1 MKKYWP
7 EITAILCLSIIVF
20 YVLYFSIN
28 TYKSITTLVGYGVS
42 VPTIIITLYKQFFSS
57 LDEQILLDKIKNV
70 DIYTDRSH
78 HINIQNKIS
87 KLRMQLMSWSYLT
100 VFVICINILKQINYS
115 PSLLNNFWV
124 LAILTPSA
132 FLISLLTEQL
142 AKYKFHQYETNT
154 FLR

>member
-20 YVLYFSIN
+20 SVLYFSIN
-28 TYKSITTLVGYGVS
+28 TYKTITTLVGYGVS

-142 AKYKFHQYETNT
+142 AKYRFHQYETNT

>member
-7 EITAILCLSIIVF
+7 EITAILYLSIIVF
-20 YVLYFSIN
+20 SVLYFSIN
-28 TYKSITTLVGYGVS
+28 TYKTITTLVGYGVS

-100 VFVICINILKQINYS
+100 VFVICINILKQTNYS

-132 FLISLLTEQL
+132 FLISVLTEQL
-142 AKYKFHQYETNT
+142 AKCRFHQYETNT

>member
-142 AKYKFHQYETNT
+142 AKYRFHQYETNT